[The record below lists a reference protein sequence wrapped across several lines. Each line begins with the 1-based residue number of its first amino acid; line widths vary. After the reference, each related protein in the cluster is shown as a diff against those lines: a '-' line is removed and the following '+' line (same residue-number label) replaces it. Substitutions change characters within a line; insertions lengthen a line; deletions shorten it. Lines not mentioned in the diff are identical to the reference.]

1 MAPQLRDYQIRLRED
16 LGAALRAG
24 ARAPLAVLPTGGGK
38 TSVIA
43 DMCRRI
49 AATGGRV
56 YVMAHRREI
65 VEQIRDRLLLFG
77 VIPGVVAPW
86 AAPELH
92 APVQA
97 ASVQTLARRIDQM
110 PEPGWLLFDEA
121 HHSPA
126 GEWSAIAEY
135 WPAARRVGFTAT
147 PVRGD
152 GRGLSLSFDQLV
164 LGPSARELADRG
176 FLVDPEIWCPS
187 VPDLAGV
194 KLRGGDWDAG
204 DLEKALSRSAVVGDA
219 ATSFCARIPT
229 GMPSV
234 LFCASIAHATVVA
247 NALTQAGRP
256 CAVLS
261 GEAKP
266 DHRKQLLS
274 DLRDGTVDALAVV
287 DVVSEGFDM
296 PQIGAAVMLRP
307 TRSLGLFL
315 QQAGR
320 VLRPCDGKDRAIL
333 LDHAG
338 NVLRHG
344 HPLDDRE
351 WSLVGGE
358 TGKERKTTEEG
369 DRISIRQ
376 CPECYAVNLAD
387 DDACPRC
394 GHVHEPDNRIPAERA
409 GELRRL
415 EAAELKRIAEEKARA
430 RRREEGQ
437 AQSLAS
443 LLELERQ
450 RGYRP
455 GWARA
460 RYTARMRR
468 AS

>member
-1 MAPQLRDYQIRLRED
+1 MAPTLRDYQIRLRED

-24 ARAPLAVLPTGGGK
+24 ARAPLGVLPTGGGK

-49 AATGGRV
+49 AAAGGRV

-77 VIPGVVAPW
+77 VIPGVIAPW
-86 AAPELH
+86 AAPELG

-97 ASVQTLARRIDQM
+97 ASVQTLARRLDTT
-110 PEPGWLLFDEA
+110 PEPQWLLFDEA

-126 GEWSAIAEY
+126 GEWSAIAER

-147 PVRGD
+147 PIRGD

-176 FLVDPEIWCPS
+176 FLVDPEIWAPS

-204 DLEKALSRSAVVGDA
+204 DLEKALSKSAVVGDA
-219 ATSFCARIPT
+219 TTSFCSRVPRGTPA
-229 GMPSV
+229 V

-247 NALTQAGRP
+247 NALTEAGRS

-266 DHRKQLLS
+266 DHRKELLAA
-274 DLRDGTVDALAVV
+274 LRAGDIDALATV

-296 PQIGAAVMLRP
+296 PQIGAAMMLRP

-320 VLRPCDGKDRAIL
+320 VLRPCEGKDRAIL

-344 HPLDDRE
+344 HPLDERD
-351 WSLVGGE
+351 WNLTSGE
-358 TGKERKTTEEG
+358 AKTERKVTEDGE
-369 DRISIRQ
+369 RISIRQ
-376 CPECYAVNLAD
+376 CAECYAVHLSG

-394 GHVHEPDNRIPAERA
+394 GHVHEPDSRIPAERA

-430 RRREEGQ
+430 KRREEGQ

-443 LLELERQ
+443 LIELERQ

-460 RYTARMRR
+460 RYAARQRR
-468 AS
+468 AG

>member
-1 MAPQLRDYQIRLRED
+1 MLRDYQTRLRED
-16 LGAALRAG
+16 VGTALRAG

-49 AATGGRV
+49 AAAGGRV

-77 VIPGVVAPW
+77 VIPGVIAPW
-86 AAPELH
+86 AAPEIG

-97 ASVQTLARRIDQM
+97 ASVQTLARRLDTM
-110 PEPGWLLFDEA
+110 PEPGWLIFDEA
-121 HHSPA
+121 HHALA
-126 GEWSAIAEY
+126 GEWSAIAER

-152 GRGLSLSFDQLV
+152 GRGLSLSFDQMI
-164 LGPSARELADRG
+164 LGPTARELADRG

-187 VPDLAGV
+187 IPDLAGV
-194 KLRGGDWDAG
+194 KLRGGDLDAG
-204 DLEKALSRSAVVGDA
+204 DLEKALSKSAIVGDA
-219 ATSFCARIPT
+219 TTSFCSRIPNST
-229 GMPSV
+229 PAV
-234 LFCASIAHATVVA
+234 LFCASIAHATVIA
-247 NALTQAGRP
+247 DALSRAGRP

-266 DHRKQLLS
+266 DHRKRLLAAM
-274 DLRDGTVDALAVV
+274 RDGTLDALATC

-296 PQIGAAVMLRP
+296 PEIGAAVMLRP

-344 HPLDDRE
+344 HPLDDRD

-358 TGKERKTTEEG
+358 GKTERKVTEDG

-376 CPECYAVNLAD
+376 CPECYAVHLAEED
-387 DDACPRC
+387 TCPRC
-394 GHVHEPDNRIPAERA
+394 GHVHDPDTRIPAERA

-415 EAAELKRIAEEKARA
+415 DAVELKRIAEEKARA
-430 RRREEGQ
+430 KRREEGS
-437 AQSLAS
+437 AQSFAS
-443 LLELERQ
+443 LLELEKQ
-450 RGYRP
+450 RGYRS

-460 RYTARMRR
+460 RYAARQRR